1 MNALR
6 AEVEAIKSDE
16 YFNIL
21 SLNSNNVRLKLLEM
35 ELPKWVEVGDTV
47 ECQIKEASISVCKE
61 RGKHNVSIEN
71 QIDGC
76 VTNILKGDILCELT
90 LDTPC
95 GTIKSLITSD
105 ACDRMEVKQDDEV
118 TLLFKAVDIKMQPA
132 LPSDALGIK
141 NAFAKTH

>member
-1 MNALR
+1 
-6 AEVEAIKSDE
+6 
-16 YFNIL
+16 
-21 SLNSNNVRLKLLEM
+21 
-35 ELPKWVEVGDTV
+35 VEVGDTV

-61 RGKHNVSIEN
+61 RGNHKVSIEN
-71 QIDGC
+71 QIAGS

-90 LDTPC
+90 LDTPS

-105 ACDRMEVKQDDEV
+105 ACERMEVKEEDEV

-132 LPSDALGIK
+132 LPSDAFGMK